1 MSSSHR
7 STIEK
12 HITVIKYHL
21 TETCIVFFIFFFYL
35 CRESFHQDGYQK
47 VKEDVVPQGHEGNE
61 VERRP
66 GGGGFHAVVQ
76 DSIPVLLC

>member
-1 MSSSHR
+1 MNNRKTYYSNQISFDR
-7 STIEK
+7 DL
-12 HITVIKYHL
+12 Y
-21 TETCIVFFIFFFYL
+21 CFFHFFFYL

>member
-21 TETCIVFFIFFFYL
+21 TETCIVFFHFFFT
-35 CRESFHQDGYQK
+35 S
-47 VKEDVVPQGHEGNE
+47 
-61 VERRP
+61 VENPSTKMATRR
-66 GGGGFHAVVQ
+66 
-76 DSIPVLLC
+76 LKRT

>member
-12 HITVIKYHL
+12 HITVDRDLY
-21 TETCIVFFIFFFYL
+21 CFFHFFFYL